1 MVFFTM
7 CIVATTTDICIKG
20 VVTIA
25 SQSRVALIIHYD
37 GNGRNGI
44 DHGHGC
50 IGYHRSQSISF
61 SISPTIV
68 IATMSPSV
76 TIPHHAADYNHCC
89 HAAAVQRC
97 SSLSQKVDHPYL
109 IVHGSLKASA
119 GPLEHRGSVKELVS
133 WCIEDSGSVSKMP
146 SKSHGSRPRSNRRVP
161 CIKSGV
167 RLRHRRGVCLVP
179 R

>member
-50 IGYHRSQSISF
+50 IGYHRSQML
-61 SISPTIV
+61 P
-68 IATMSPSV
+68 
-76 TIPHHAADYNHCC
+76 
-89 HAAAVQRC
+89 
-97 SSLSQKVDHPYL
+97 
-109 IVHGSLKASA
+109 
-119 GPLEHRGSVKELVS
+119 RGSCAAMLEFVAKGRPPVPHRTRL
-133 WCIEDSGSVSKMP
+133 
-146 SKSHGSRPRSNRRVP
+146 SKSLGWALGASRKREGAG
-161 CIKSGV
+161 I
-167 RLRHRRGVCLVP
+167 LVH
-179 R
+179 